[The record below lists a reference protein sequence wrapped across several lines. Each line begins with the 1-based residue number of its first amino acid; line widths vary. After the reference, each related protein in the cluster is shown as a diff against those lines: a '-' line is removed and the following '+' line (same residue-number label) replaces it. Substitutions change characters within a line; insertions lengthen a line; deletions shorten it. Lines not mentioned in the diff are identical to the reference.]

1 MTRTRCKVPTKG
13 AEDIGE
19 DVNASPG
26 LSTTT
31 TTATV
36 TGEVEVFLAKKR
48 VARLHGK
55 AARLK
60 VTTYS
65 VSRAKDL

>member
-1 MTRTRCKVPTKG
+1 MTRTRCKVPTEG

-26 LSTTT
+26 LP
-31 TTATV
+31 TTAV

-48 VARLHGK
+48 VARLHGQ

-65 VSRAKDL
+65 VSRAKGS

>member
-1 MTRTRCKVPTKG
+1 MTRTRCKVPTEG

-26 LSTTT
+26 PPT
-31 TTATV
+31 TTAV

-55 AARLK
+55 AARLE

-65 VSRAKDL
+65 VSRAEDS

>member
-1 MTRTRCKVPTKG
+1 MTRTRCKVPTEG

-31 TTATV
+31 TTV
-36 TGEVEVFLAKKR
+36 TGKVEILLAKKR

-65 VSRAKDL
+65 VSRAEDS

>member
-1 MTRTRCKVPTKG
+1 MTRTRCKVPTEG

-19 DVNASPG
+19 DVNACPG
-26 LSTTT
+26 LP
-31 TTATV
+31 TATV

-55 AARLK
+55 AARLE

-65 VSRAKDL
+65 VTRAEDA

>member
-1 MTRTRCKVPTKG
+1 MTRTRCKVPTEG

-26 LSTTT
+26 LPTT
-31 TTATV
+31 TV
-36 TGEVEVFLAKKR
+36 TGKVEVFLAKKR

-55 AARLK
+55 AARLE

-65 VSRAKDL
+65 VSRAEDS

>member
-1 MTRTRCKVPTKG
+1 MTRTRCKVPTEG

-26 LSTTT
+26 LPTTT
-31 TTATV
+31 TTTV

-48 VARLHGK
+48 VAWLHGK
-55 AARLK
+55 AARLE

-65 VSRAKDL
+65 VSRTKGS

>member
-1 MTRTRCKVPTKG
+1 MTRTRCKVPTEG

-19 DVNASPG
+19 DVNASPR
-26 LSTTT
+26 LPT

-55 AARLK
+55 AVRLQ

-65 VSRAKDL
+65 VSRAKGS

>member
-1 MTRTRCKVPTKG
+1 MTRTRCKVPTEG

-26 LSTTT
+26 LPTTT
-31 TTATV
+31 TTTV
-36 TGEVEVFLAKKR
+36 TGEVEILLAKKR

-65 VSRAKDL
+65 VSRAEGS

>member
-1 MTRTRCKVPTKG
+1 MPTEG

-26 LSTTT
+26 LPT
-31 TTATV
+31 TTA

-55 AARLK
+55 AARLE

-65 VSRAKDL
+65 VTRAEDA

>member
-1 MTRTRCKVPTKG
+1 MTRTRCKVPTEG

-26 LSTTT
+26 LPT
-31 TTATV
+31 TTAV

-55 AARLK
+55 AARLE
-60 VTTYS
+60 VTSYS
-65 VSRAKDL
+65 VSRAEDA

>member
-1 MTRTRCKVPTKG
+1 MTRTRCKVPTEG

-26 LSTTT
+26 LPT
-31 TTATV
+31 TTAV

-55 AARLK
+55 AARLE

-65 VSRAKDL
+65 VTRAEDA

>member
-1 MTRTRCKVPTKG
+1 MTRTRCKVPTEG

-26 LSTTT
+26 LPT
-31 TTATV
+31 TTAV

-55 AARLK
+55 AARLE

-65 VSRAKDL
+65 VSRAEDA

>member
-1 MTRTRCKVPTKG
+1 MTRTRCKVPTEG

-19 DVNASPG
+19 DVNASPR
-26 LSTTT
+26 LPTTN
-31 TTATV
+31 V

-55 AARLK
+55 AARLE

-65 VSRAKDL
+65 VSRAEDS

>member
-1 MTRTRCKVPTKG
+1 MTRTRCKVPTEG

-31 TTATV
+31 TTV

-65 VSRAKDL
+65 VSRAEGS

>member
-1 MTRTRCKVPTKG
+1 MTRTGCKVPAEG

-26 LSTTT
+26 LPTTI
-31 TTATV
+31 V

-55 AARLK
+55 AARLE

-65 VSRAKDL
+65 VTRAEDA

>member
-1 MTRTRCKVPTKG
+1 MTRTRCKVPTEG

-26 LSTTT
+26 LPAT
-31 TTATV
+31 TV

-55 AARLK
+55 AARLE

-65 VSRAKDL
+65 VTRAEDA

>member
-1 MTRTRCKVPTKG
+1 MTRTRCKVPTEG

-31 TTATV
+31 TTV

-48 VARLHGK
+48 VAWLHGQ

-65 VSRAKDL
+65 VSRAEDS

>member
-1 MTRTRCKVPTKG
+1 MTRTRCKVPTEG

-26 LSTTT
+26 LPTT
-31 TTATV
+31 TV

-55 AARLK
+55 AARLE

-65 VSRAKDL
+65 VTRAEDA

>member
-1 MTRTRCKVPTKG
+1 MPAEG

-26 LSTTT
+26 LPTTI
-31 TTATV
+31 V

-55 AARLK
+55 AARLE

-65 VSRAKDL
+65 VTRAEDA

>member
-1 MTRTRCKVPTKG
+1 MTRTRCKVPAEG
-13 AEDIGE
+13 AEDIRE

-26 LSTTT
+26 LPTTT
-31 TTATV
+31 TV

-65 VSRAKDL
+65 VSRAEDS

>member
-1 MTRTRCKVPTKG
+1 MTRTRCKVPTEG

-26 LSTTT
+26 LPATTI
-31 TTATV
+31 V

-55 AARLK
+55 AARLE
-60 VTTYS
+60 VTIYS
-65 VSRAKDL
+65 VSRAEHS

>member
-1 MTRTRCKVPTKG
+1 MTRTRCKVPTEG

-26 LSTTT
+26 LPTTT
-31 TTATV
+31 TTTV

-48 VARLHGK
+48 VAWLHGK

-65 VSRAKDL
+65 VSRAKGS

>member
-1 MTRTRCKVPTKG
+1 MTRTGCKVPAEG

-26 LSTTT
+26 LPA
-31 TTATV
+31 TTAV

-55 AARLK
+55 AARLE
-60 VTTYS
+60 VTTHS
-65 VSRAKDL
+65 VSRAEHS

>member
-1 MTRTRCKVPTKG
+1 MTRTRCKVPTEG

-26 LSTTT
+26 LPAT
-31 TTATV
+31 TV

-55 AARLK
+55 AARLE
-60 VTTYS
+60 VTIYS
-65 VSRAKDL
+65 VSTTEDS

>member
-1 MTRTRCKVPTKG
+1 MTRTRCKVPTEG

-26 LSTTT
+26 LPTTT
-31 TTATV
+31 TV

-48 VARLHGK
+48 VARLHGQ

-65 VSRAKDL
+65 VSRAKGS

>member
-1 MTRTRCKVPTKG
+1 MTRTRCKVPTEG

-26 LSTTT
+26 LPTT
-31 TTATV
+31 TV

-55 AARLK
+55 AARLE

-65 VSRAKDL
+65 VSRTEDS

>member
-1 MTRTRCKVPTKG
+1 MTRTRCKVPTEG

-26 LSTTT
+26 LPTTI
-31 TTATV
+31 V

-55 AARLK
+55 AARLE

-65 VSRAKDL
+65 VSRAEDS

>member
-1 MTRTRCKVPTKG
+1 MTRTGCKVPAEG

-26 LSTTT
+26 LPA
-31 TTATV
+31 TTAV

-55 AARLK
+55 AARLE
-60 VTTYS
+60 VTIYS
-65 VSRAKDL
+65 VSRAEHS

>member
-1 MTRTRCKVPTKG
+1 MTRTRCKVPTEG

-19 DVNASPG
+19 DVNASPS

-31 TTATV
+31 TTV

-65 VSRAKDL
+65 VSRAEGS

>member
-1 MTRTRCKVPTKG
+1 MTRTRCKVPTEG

-26 LSTTT
+26 LPA
-31 TTATV
+31 TATV
-36 TGEVEVFLAKKR
+36 TGEVEVLLAKKR
-48 VARLHGK
+48 VARLHGQ
-55 AARLK
+55 AARLE

-65 VSRAKDL
+65 VTRAEDA

>member
-1 MTRTRCKVPTKG
+1 MTRTRCKVPTEG

-26 LSTTT
+26 LPTTT
-31 TTATV
+31 TV
-36 TGEVEVFLAKKR
+36 TSEVEVFLAKKR

-55 AARLK
+55 AARLE

-65 VSRAKDL
+65 VTRAEDA

>member
-1 MTRTRCKVPTKG
+1 MTRTRCKVPTEG

-26 LSTTT
+26 LPT
-31 TTATV
+31 TTAV

-55 AARLK
+55 AARLE

-65 VSRAKDL
+65 VSRAEDS

>member
-1 MTRTRCKVPTKG
+1 MTRTRCKVPTEG

-26 LSTTT
+26 LPTTT
-31 TTATV
+31 NV

-65 VSRAKDL
+65 VSRAEGS

>member
-1 MTRTRCKVPTKG
+1 MTRTRCKVPTEG

-26 LSTTT
+26 LPTT
-31 TTATV
+31 TV

-55 AARLK
+55 AARLE
-60 VTTYS
+60 VTIYS
-65 VSRAKDL
+65 VSRAEHS

>member
-1 MTRTRCKVPTKG
+1 MTRTRCKVPTEG

-26 LSTTT
+26 LPT
-31 TTATV
+31 TV

-55 AARLK
+55 AARLE
-60 VTTYS
+60 VTIYS
-65 VSRAKDL
+65 VSRTEDS

>member
-1 MTRTRCKVPTKG
+1 MTRPRCKVPTEG

-19 DVNASPG
+19 DVNASPRFP
-26 LSTTT
+26 TTT
-31 TTATV
+31 TV

-65 VSRAKDL
+65 VSRAEGS

>member
-1 MTRTRCKVPTKG
+1 MTRTRCKVPTEG

-26 LSTTT
+26 LPTTT
-31 TTATV
+31 TTAV

-55 AARLK
+55 AARLE

-65 VSRAKDL
+65 VSRAEGS